1 MKRIFISYM
10 LSVILLCA
18 NGTPLFAKA
27 PTTSKILFTSAR
39 DGNREIY
46 TMNPDG
52 SEQMR
57 LTQHPGNDLQAVW
70 SPTGE
75 KILFISD
82 RGGERDLY
90 LMDPDG
96 NNVRRFFKRKTK
108 IYRTH
113 PTWSPDGKHI
123 AYVNMQ
129 WNSLNSDIR
138 IARLGEQEDEHIA
151 EGWDPAW
158 SPDGTEIAY
167 SVEQPFAS
175 QLTFI
180 NVQTRA
186 QAQPLPKKA
195 LIWQYYPSWSAVGD
209 RLAFTGN
216 KHPLPPILDADLHNA
231 WKAKQTIYIVNRD
244 GTGLQQ
250 LVKEAGPYAQYPA
263 LSPDG
268 EDVLYTQEIKGR
280 FQIFKVNVN
289 DGIQTQLTH
298 IVGLSRRQANAG
310 GDWFDPAYALPVS
323 PQPQLLTTT
332 WGELKRK

>member
-1 MKRIFISYM
+1 MRLISTFRI
-10 LSVILLCA
+10 LTLLLLCVEVS
-18 NGTPLFAKA
+18 PLFAEA
-27 PTTSKILFTSAR
+27 PTTPKILFTSAR
-39 DGNREIY
+39 DGNREVYI
-46 TMNPDG
+46 MNPDG
-52 SEQMR
+52 SEQVR
-57 LTQHPGNDLQAVW
+57 FTKHPGNDLQAVW

-96 NNVRRFFKRKTK
+96 TNVRRVFKRKTK
-108 IYRTH
+108 IYRRS

-151 EGWDPAW
+151 NGWYPAW

-167 SVEQPFAS
+167 SVDQPFAS

-186 QAQPLPKKA
+186 QEQPLPKKA

-216 KHPLPPILDADLHNA
+216 KHPIPPILDGDLHNA
-231 WKAKQTIYIVNRD
+231 WKAKQTIFIVNRD

-250 LVKEAGPYAQYPA
+250 LVEEAGPKAQYPA
-263 LSPDG
+263 LSPHG
-268 EDVLYTQEIKGR
+268 EEVLYTQKIKGD
-280 FQIFKVNVN
+280 FQIFKLDLNSGVR
-289 DGIQTQLTH
+289 TQLTH
-298 IVGLSRRQANAG
+298 ISWNTE
-310 GDWFDPAYALPVS
+310 GDWFDPAFALSVS
-323 PQPQLLTTT
+323 PQPTFLTTT
-332 WGELKRK
+332 WGKLKTQD